1 MKRFTLFLVV
11 ALALAIGAIV
21 FLWPSPQALRVCTVT
36 GDVHNNV
43 SLADIPSRDYAKVPG
58 GGKGIPLVKL
68 IEASKPLSSEYS
80 ILLMGADGLVAQLI
94 GDELGGC
101 YFVKKDGGWN
111 TVATQHP
118 VNANI
123 KDLHKIVIVD
133 ETNSPDLGAGIIS
146 QTENLLRITAG
157 NMHRQQLSRY
167 MYLEGETAL
176 ERGYSISLFKEKL
189 VLPVTS
195 LTDEEVSAVLVMSKD
210 GEYERFV
217 GPGYI
222 ELSNNEINYL
232 HPRNKTSIRNIA
244 GAIIN
249 PPPLS
254 VMDAYTD
261 SLYYI
266 NNGEKVM
273 VVVIDGLGWHQYE
286 YARSKALIPNLM
298 ALGPAAMANTV
309 YTPVTNAGLAAIVSG
324 QPPAVNGIRDRS
336 VREPKALTIFDVLEA
351 DGKTHVLVEGS
362 TGILKL
368 NTNTVFSADLYNDG
382 STDDDVFGNAMAEAA
397 KTPDFIL
404 VHFHGFDDAGHAY
417 GPLAPRTMGVLE
429 TIDAYIGLLLKE
441 WTGKVIVLAD
451 HGMHYQDAEGDHGL
465 FQAEDMFVPYI
476 IN

>member
-21 FLWPSPQALRVCTVT
+21 FLWPSPQALRVYAVT

-58 GGKGIPLVKL
+58 RRQGIPLVKL
-68 IEASKPLSSEYS
+68 IEASKPLSSEHS
-80 ILLMGADGLVAQLI
+80 ILLMGTDGLVAQQ

-157 NMHRQQLSRY
+157 KMHRQLLSRY

-210 GEYERFV
+210 GNTSA
-217 GPGYI
+217 
-222 ELSNNEINYL
+222 LS
-232 HPRNKTSIRNIA
+232 
-244 GAIIN
+244 
-249 PPPLS
+249 
-254 VMDAYTD
+254 
-261 SLYYI
+261 
-266 NNGEKVM
+266 
-273 VVVIDGLGWHQYE
+273 
-286 YARSKALIPNLM
+286 AL
-298 ALGPAAMANTV
+298 
-309 YTPVTNAGLAAIVSG
+309 VT
-324 QPPAVNGIRDRS
+324 
-336 VREPKALTIFDVLEA
+336 
-351 DGKTHVLVEGS
+351 
-362 TGILKL
+362 
-368 NTNTVFSADLYNDG
+368 
-382 STDDDVFGNAMAEAA
+382 
-397 KTPDFIL
+397 
-404 VHFHGFDDAGHAY
+404 
-417 GPLAPRTMGVLE
+417 
-429 TIDAYIGLLLKE
+429 
-441 WTGKVIVLAD
+441 
-451 HGMHYQDAEGDHGL
+451 
-465 FQAEDMFVPYI
+465 
-476 IN
+476 